1 MFIRASHLLNRCS
14 GSGDD
19 GEVAAA
25 AQGRYSLRRR
35 EADGEN
41 VHHLTVGLTPVASGD
56 HKGQRGGVNHDFQ
69 TNQHKQQIATDNQTG

>member
-1 MFIRASHLLNRCS
+1 MS

-25 AQGRYSLRRR
+25 AQGRYSLLRR

-41 VHHLTVGLTPVASGD
+41 VHHLTVGLAPVVPATTKASAEALIMIS
-56 HKGQRGGVNHDFQ
+56 RP
-69 TNQHKQQIATDNQTG
+69 IS